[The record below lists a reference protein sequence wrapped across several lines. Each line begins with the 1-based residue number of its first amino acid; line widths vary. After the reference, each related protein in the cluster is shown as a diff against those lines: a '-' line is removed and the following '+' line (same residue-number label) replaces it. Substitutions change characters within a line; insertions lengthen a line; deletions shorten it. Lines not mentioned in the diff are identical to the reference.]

1 MSVVLLLLS
10 RAVVVVTQRVG
21 EDIMANTDHNGN
33 GSVMKD
39 VERGS
44 YNGDN
49 ASHEEKLRNALTNT
63 MTLSPELFEKIYL
76 SPKGDTKGDLRKTFA
91 NPVCVQNHAE
101 KYFRSSMS

>member
-1 MSVVLLLLS
+1 
-10 RAVVVVTQRVG
+10 
-21 EDIMANTDHNGN
+21 MAGTDHNG
-33 GSVMKD
+33 STMKD
-39 VERGS
+39 MERGS

-91 NPVCVQNHAE
+91 NPVRVRKIRDGTSLAE
-101 KYFRSSMS
+101 TVGRLTILS